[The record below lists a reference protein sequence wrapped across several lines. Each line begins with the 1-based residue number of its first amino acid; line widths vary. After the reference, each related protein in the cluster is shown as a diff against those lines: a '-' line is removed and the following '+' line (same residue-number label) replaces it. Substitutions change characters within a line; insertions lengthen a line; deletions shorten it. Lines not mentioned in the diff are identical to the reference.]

1 MAATPRWRTDMLTG
15 RQIREAR
22 DRLGWMRSD
31 LARRAGLALSVVK
44 RAEATDGEAVV
55 TTAQIAALRLAFTKA
70 GELSALRESPE
81 NEGRV

>member
-1 MAATPRWRTDMLTG
+1 MLTG

-22 DRLGWMRSD
+22 ERLGWVRSD

-44 RAEATDGEAVV
+44 RAEATDGEAIV

-70 GELSALRESPE
+70 GELSASTQPPAS
-81 NEGRV
+81 EGWE